1 MNVKNGNINVGK
13 IITKSRISEQN
24 SKTCIML
31 IVEKYE
37 FLSSVI
43 VDTTDSTVIFS
54 IVSIL
59 SIVQGSFSSKKTV
72 NC

>member
-43 VDTTDSTVIFS
+43 VDTTASTVIFN
-54 IVSIL
+54 ILIIL
-59 SIVQGSFSSKKTV
+59 SKVQGSFS
-72 NC
+72 

>member
-24 SKTCIML
+24 SMTCIKL
-31 IVEKYE
+31 IVEKYV

-43 VDTTDSTVIFS
+43 VDTTDSTVIFN
-54 IVSIL
+54 ILSIL
-59 SIVQGSFSSKKTV
+59 SIAQGSFSSKKTV